1 MSNIWS
7 FSGSSSDISSL
18 VWWSIGL
25 LLASVAVFWAL
36 CDNRFFIYFLWA
48 RGPTDL
54 SANVSSA
61 NSLWLNR
68 QHPLFSMLWIIR
80 VVGVHV
86 F

>member
-7 FSGSSSDISSL
+7 FSGSSSEIYSL

-25 LLASVAVFWAL
+25 FLASVAACWAL
-36 CDNRFFIYFLWA
+36 CDNRFFISFIWA

-61 NSLWLNR
+61 NSSRLNM
-68 QHPLFSMLWIIR
+68 QYPLFSMLWIIR